1 MPIIPGICQ
10 KKAENE
16 KRRCK
21 NMEDQQ
27 QKPIIVARCVS
38 ELEML
43 NIIND
48 KLDYLIMKEQE
59 EVKK

>member
-1 MPIIPGICQ
+1 
-10 KKAENE
+10 
-16 KRRCK
+16 
-21 NMEDQQ
+21 MEDQQ